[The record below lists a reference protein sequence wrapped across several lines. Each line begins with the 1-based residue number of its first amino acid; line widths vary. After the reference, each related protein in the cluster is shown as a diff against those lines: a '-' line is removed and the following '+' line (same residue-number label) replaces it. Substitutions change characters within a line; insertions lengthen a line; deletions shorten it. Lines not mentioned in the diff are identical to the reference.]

1 MEEKKEKLSIPDG
14 VVEAIVLDLAVG
26 LLSHD
31 KIAKKHKV
39 SPDTITKI
47 SRLERER
54 IGIIKKKIRV
64 QVENATLNWTK
75 KITMDM
81 QELSQ
86 TIISEAF
93 LKKKREAAS
102 FSQLFMALG
111 IIIDKVQLLTGGAT
125 SRTDTVKM
133 TSREDLLKALLN
145 ENTKSI
151 EKSSN
156 FESAKNKINFT
167 INDKNENTNKEE
179 IKKLLKN
186 QAELLN

>member
-1 MEEKKEKLSIPDG
+1 M
-14 VVEAIVLDLAVG
+14 
-26 LLSHD
+26 
-31 KIAKKHKV
+31 
-39 SPDTITKI
+39 
-47 SRLERER
+47 
-54 IGIIKKKIRV
+54 
-64 QVENATLNWTK
+64 ENATLNWTK

-145 ENTKSI
+145 ENTKDI
-151 EKSSN
+151 EKSSS